1 MPGKSDNLLVGLS
14 MGTTKIAM
22 IVAERDRRYPDSVH
36 VVGFGI
42 APSRGISKGIIVSLQ
57 DARQSVEKAF
67 KDAQSITGISA
78 KRLSNVVVA
87 FNAMDVESESTHG
100 MVTLGGRESKS
111 VEEGDLNRVIDRA
124 RANSVLASATRNN
137 MYSLHMIPT
146 SYELDGRPIDEP
158 LNMNGSRLDIWMQ
171 TVAVPMTYAQ
181 NVVNCVQTVGLNVKG
196 LVLKPLASSLG
207 AVYEEEMRSG
217 CISICIG
224 GGTTG
229 IVLYRNGRAFR
240 VISIPIGGDHV
251 RNDLAQVLHISPGE
265 AEHLKKRIFTA
276 DEEELRQN
284 GIDVDFALDV
294 VLARLE
300 ELFGKYVRD
309 ELSECTPQNFPSGII
324 LSGGVSDTPGIDM
337 MLENILQMPVRRAV
351 EPVYAMPPGLDNASF
366 VSAAGILKYQVTV
379 ERDPYVFMESD
390 QVLPGLSERSEQRSR
405 QEQKR
410 KERRDR
416 DTEGLYDDEDEE
428 PDEDAGSYEP
438 GGYEGEQEEGYGD
451 DYGEDERQ
459 DEQRPANVFQF
470 VGKVFDRFK
479 KLF

>member
-14 MGTTKIAM
+14 MGTTKITM

-36 VVGFGI
+36 VVGFGN

-57 DARQSVEKAF
+57 DARQSVDKAF
-67 KDAQSITGISA
+67 KEAQSITGISA
-78 KRLSNVVVA
+78 KRLSNVIVA
-87 FNAMDVESESTHG
+87 FNAMDVQSESTHG

-111 VEEGDLNRVIDRA
+111 VEESDLNRVIDRA
-124 RANSVLASATRNN
+124 RANSVLATSSRSN

-158 LNMNGSRLDIWMQ
+158 LNMNGNQLDIWMQ

-181 NVVNCVQTVGLNVKG
+181 NVVNCVQTVGLEVRG

-240 VISIPIGGDHV
+240 VMSIPIGGDHIK
-251 RNDLAQVLHISPGE
+251 NDLAQVLHISPGE
-265 AEHLKKRIFTA
+265 AEHLKKRIFSA
-276 DEEELRQN
+276 DEDDLRRE
-284 GIDVDFALDV
+284 GVDLDYTYQIIFA
-294 VLARLE
+294 RIE

-309 ELSECTPQNFPSGII
+309 ALAECTPQHFPSGII
-324 LSGGVSDTPGIDM
+324 LSGGVSDTPGIEM
-337 MLENILQMPVRRAV
+337 MLEDILQMPVRKAI
-351 EPVYAMPPGLDNASF
+351 EPVYEMPPGLDNASF
-366 VSAAGILKYQVTV
+366 VSAAGILKYQVMV
-379 ERDPYVFMESD
+379 ERDPYMFMESD
-390 QVLPGLSERSEQRSR
+390 QTLPGLSERSEQRGR

-410 KERRDR
+410 AERRSR
-416 DTEGLYDDEDEE
+416 DTGNFDNDEEQYDDAEEYGQDYAGGYDE
-428 PDEDAGSYEP
+428 PDGGEYDEP
-438 GGYEGEQEEGYGD
+438 ESSRRENFGELM
-451 DYGEDERQ
+451 RTL
-459 DEQRPANVFQF
+459 A
-470 VGKVFDRFK
+470 DRFK

>member
-14 MGTTKIAM
+14 MGTTKITM

-36 VVGFGI
+36 VVGFGN

-57 DARQSVEKAF
+57 DARQSVDKAF
-67 KDAQSITGISA
+67 KEAQSITGISA
-78 KRLSNVVVA
+78 KRLSNVIVA
-87 FNAMDVESESTHG
+87 FNAMDVQSESTHG

-111 VEEGDLNRVIDRA
+111 VEESDLNRVIDRA
-124 RANSVLASATRNN
+124 RANSVLATSSRSN

-158 LNMNGSRLDIWMQ
+158 LNMNGNQLDIWMQ

-181 NVVNCVQTVGLNVKG
+181 NVVNCVQTVGLEVRG

-240 VISIPIGGDHV
+240 VMSIPIGGDHIK
-251 RNDLAQVLHISPGE
+251 NDLAQVLHISPGE
-265 AEHLKKRIFTA
+265 AEHLKKRIFSA
-276 DEEELRQN
+276 DEDDLRRE
-284 GIDVDFALDV
+284 GVDLDYTYQIIFA
-294 VLARLE
+294 RIE

-309 ELSECTPQNFPSGII
+309 ALAECTPQHFPSGII
-324 LSGGVSDTPGIDM
+324 LSGGVSDTPGIEM
-337 MLENILQMPVRRAV
+337 MLEDILQMPVRKAI
-351 EPVYAMPPGLDNASF
+351 EPVYEMPPGLDNASF
-366 VSAAGILKYQVTV
+366 VSAAGILKYQVMV
-379 ERDPYVFMESD
+379 ERDPYMFMESD
-390 QVLPGLSERSEQRSR
+390 QTLPGLSERSEQRGR

-410 KERRDR
+410 AERRSR
-416 DTEGLYDDEDEE
+416 DTGNFDDDEEQYDDAEEYGQDYAGGYDE
-428 PDEDAGSYEP
+428 PDGGEYDEP
-438 GGYEGEQEEGYGD
+438 ESSRRENFGELM
-451 DYGEDERQ
+451 RTL
-459 DEQRPANVFQF
+459 A
-470 VGKVFDRFK
+470 DRFK